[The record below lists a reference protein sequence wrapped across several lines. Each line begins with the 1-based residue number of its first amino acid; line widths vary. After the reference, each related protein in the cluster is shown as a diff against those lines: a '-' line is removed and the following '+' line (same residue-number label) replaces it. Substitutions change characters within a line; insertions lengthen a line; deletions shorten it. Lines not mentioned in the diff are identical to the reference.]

1 MWITKEWCSNY
12 ILITFHVLTHLQFT
26 SFFKLKKFLLIF
38 QSVLVPLFIQLL
50 YYLSCLILYS
60 LPFLS
65 IDLKHTVQT
74 VCTLQLYLAFINY
87 LLEERLFH
95 GSCMFYSLKFI
106 LVSHLFFINNA
117 TTLLTYIWHI
127 MILKYFC
134 HILFCEIYY
143 FITNRSYFQIVA
155 LSFRMKTL

>member
-65 IDLKHTVQT
+65 IDWLKTYSSNCMYTTVILGIHQLFVRRKIISRFLYVLLFKVYLGVT
-74 VCTLQLYLAFINY
+74 FVFYKSCHYIADLYLAHYDSQIFLSY
-87 LLEERLFH
+87 
-95 GSCMFYSLKFI
+95 FI
-106 LVSHLFFINNA
+106 LWN
-117 TTLLTYIWHI
+117 YI
-127 MILKYFC
+127 IL
-134 HILFCEIYY
+134 
-143 FITNRSYFQIVA
+143 
-155 LSFRMKTL
+155 